1 MTRINVVSPKEL
13 SNAWLISEYR
23 ELPRCI
29 KQDISTEN
37 APINYVLG
45 KGHVAW
51 ARSHLLFLIVRY
63 FKLCAEMRYRGF
75 KVNNSAWRLL
85 LLMIRKTPFKLW
97 KFYKVTDR
105 DIKHNQK
112 RLSEKYRANRK
123 AHRWA
128 LRNKPYWM

>member
-1 MTRINVVSPKEL
+1 MTRINLVSPAEL

-29 KQDISTEN
+29 KQNINVEN
-37 APINYVLG
+37 APCNYTLG

-51 ARSHLLFLIVRY
+51 ARTHLAFLIVRY
-63 FKLCAEMRYRGF
+63 FKLCAEMKYRGF

-85 LLMIRKTPFKLW
+85 WRMIIKTPFNLW
-97 KFYKVTDR
+97 KFYSVTEK
-105 DIKHNQK
+105 DIKHNKK
-112 RLSEKYRANRK
+112 RLSEKYRVNRA

-128 LRNKPYWM
+128 LRNKPEWL